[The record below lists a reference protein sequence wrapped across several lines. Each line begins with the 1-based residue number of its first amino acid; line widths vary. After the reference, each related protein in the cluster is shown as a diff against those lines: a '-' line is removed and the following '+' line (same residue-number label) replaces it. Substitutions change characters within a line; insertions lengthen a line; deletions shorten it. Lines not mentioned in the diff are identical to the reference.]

1 MTSLPPARP
10 PGPTTPSDPASVP
23 DDAAG
28 RPAGVT
34 ASDHVASSERGASTN
49 GVAPGQEGTRPP
61 SQPTEPIRTSP
72 TTTWGARPIQRS
84 TDDRVVAGVAAGI
97 GNRIGVDPLVMRIA
111 LVVLTLAGGAG
122 LVLYFVGWLISIE
135 PTPDDPAPVAP
146 TLDLR
151 QASAVGLVTLGFTLL
166 LRGLGI
172 WFSDALVWPA
182 LIAGT
187 ISAVIWTRSG
197 ADDHGRS
204 RLTESTPVRTIVA
217 AVLTFAGMASFWVIV
232 PDPRRV
238 VVPLAG
244 IVVGA
249 LLLVTPL
256 LARIW
261 HNLEDERSQRARQS
275 AREEVAAHLHD
286 SVLQTFAM
294 IQRADDPRRAVMLA
308 RTQERELRSWLYGSR
323 VLGGPSRDLEAAV
336 DELLA
341 EVETDYHLTVDH
353 VVVGTVADVDGDAN
367 LPGLLRATRE
377 ALVNVAKHAGVQEA
391 SLYVEVEDDR
401 VTTFVRDRGVG
412 FDPAAIGEDRHGLRH
427 SIHARLQRHD
437 GGARVTTDPRTGTE
451 VESWVH
457 LRPIDEHA
465 DRPAGSARG
474 TAADDPTAPPAPS
487 WPVTPTTDRQHP

>member
-1 MTSLPPARP
+1 MVS
-10 PGPTTPSDPASVP
+10 
-23 DDAAG
+23 
-28 RPAGVT
+28 
-34 ASDHVASSERGASTN
+34 
-49 GVAPGQEGTRPP
+49 GVAG
-61 SQPTEPIRTSP
+61 
-72 TTTWGARPIQRS
+72 
-84 TDDRVVAGVAAGI
+84 GV
-97 GNRIGVDPLVMRIA
+97 GNRIGVDPLVIRIA

-122 LVLYFVGWLISIE
+122 LVLYGVGWGISIE

-151 QASAVGLVTLGFTLL
+151 QASAVGLVTMGFALL

-182 LIAGT
+182 LVAGT

-204 RLTESTPVRTIVA
+204 RMTESTPVRMILA
-217 AVLTFAGMASFWVIV
+217 AVLTFAGLVSFWVIV

-261 HNLEDERSQRARQS
+261 RNLEEERSQRARQD

-294 IQRADDPRRAVMLA
+294 IQRSDDPRRAVTLA

-323 VLGGPSRDLEAAV
+323 ELGGPSRNLETAV
-336 DELLA
+336 DELLGD
-341 EVETDYHLTVDH
+341 VEADYPLTIDH

-367 LPGLLRATRE
+367 LPALLRATRE
-377 ALVNVAKHAGVQEA
+377 ALVNVAKHAGVEEA
-391 SLYVEVEDDR
+391 SLYVEVDDDR

-412 FDPAAIGEDRHGLRH
+412 FDPAAIDQDRHGLRH
-427 SIHARLQRHD
+427 SVHARLQRHD
-437 GGARVTTDPRTGTE
+437 GGARVTTDQETGTE
-451 VESWVH
+451 VEAWVH
-457 LRPIDEHA
+457 LRPVEEHA
-465 DRPAGSARG
+465 GRASDVA
-474 TAADDPTAPPAPS
+474 PTPTTTPVSPAPS
-487 WPVTPTTDRQHP
+487 WPAAPTSDRQRP